1 MGSKKVLIGRGYGG
15 SSSDY
20 EKLGS
25 PQSASVAAGAGV
37 GWVCGKKTCL
47 SFQHIE
53 EKRDALERPSRL
65 SFSRGSCL
73 CPPWLS
79 ASHLASLVKAFIR
92 RALLTAAVP
101 YFLFSCFWAALPGRL
116 QTMTPACSQ
125 LRATRGE
132 WESSIRWGHCEENG
146 EVVL

>member
-1 MGSKKVLIGRGYGG
+1 MPPRDPPGCLSPEVRA
-15 SSSDY
+15 SAP
-20 EKLGS
+20 LGS
-25 PQSASVAAGAGV
+25 Q
-37 GWVCGKKTCL
+37 L
-47 SFQHIE
+47 LI
-53 EKRDALERPSRL
+53 LPSL
-65 SFSRGSCL
+65 I
-73 CPPWLS
+73 
-79 ASHLASLVKAFIR
+79 KAFIR

-116 QTMTPACSQ
+116 QTMTMTPACSQ